1 MSDYLIRG
9 IGDGFRILA
18 VDSTEIVNEAVRR
31 HGTLPTASAAFGRAL
46 TMGVMMGAML
56 KNEDKVTVTIQGGG
70 PIGPIVI
77 DSDAKGHVRGYIGN
91 PKVHFDL
98 NEQGKL
104 DVRRAVGTD
113 GNINVAKD
121 IGLKENFIGST
132 EIISGELG
140 EDFSFYFYS
149 SEQVPSIVALGV
161 LVNPDNTI
169 KAAGG
174 YVIQV
179 MPDATDER
187 IDELQEMSKSFRP
200 VSELIDEGMSP
211 ETIMNTILGEEN
223 WNKLSE
229 MPVSFKCNCS
239 KERFLDAISSIDPA
253 EIMAMI
259 QEDGGAEVDCHF
271 CRTTIWIDK
280 SELGKLLQR

>member
-56 KNEDKVTVTIQGGG
+56 KNEDKVTITIQGGG

-98 NEQGKL
+98 NDQGKL

-174 YVIQV
+174 YIIQV

>member
-9 IGDGFRILA
+9 IGEGFRILA

-31 HGTLPTASAAFGRAL
+31 HGSLPTASAAFGRAL

-91 PKVHFDL
+91 PNVHFDL

-161 LVNPDNTI
+161 LVNPDYTI

-179 MPDATDER
+179 MPDATDAR
-187 IDELQEMSKSFRP
+187 IEELQEMSKSFRP
-200 VSELIDEGMSP
+200 VSELIDEGLTP
-211 ETIMNTILGEEN
+211 EEIMNTTLGEGN

-229 MPVSFKCNCS
+229 MPVSFQCNCS
-239 KERFLDAISSIDPA
+239 KERFLDAISSLDPT
-253 EIMAMI
+253 EIMTMI

-271 CRTTIWIDK
+271 CRTKTWIDK
-280 SELGKLLQR
+280 SELGQLLQR

>member
-31 HGTLPTASAAFGRAL
+31 HGSLPTASAAFGRAL

-56 KNEDKVTVTIQGGG
+56 KNEEKVTVTIQGGG

-77 DSDAKGHVRGYIGN
+77 DSNAKGHVRGYIGN

-98 NEQGKL
+98 NDQGKL

-113 GNINVAKD
+113 GNINVTKD

-179 MPDATDER
+179 MPDATDAR
-187 IDELQEMSKSFRP
+187 IDELEKMSKSFRP
-200 VSELIDEGMSP
+200 VSELINEGLSP
-211 ETIMNTILGEEN
+211 EVIMNTLLGEKN
-223 WNKLSE
+223 WNKLST
-229 MPVSFKCNCS
+229 MPVSFQCNCS
-239 KERFLDAISSIDPA
+239 KDRFLDAISSLDPT
-253 EIMAMI
+253 EIMSMI
-259 QEDGGAEVDCHF
+259 NEDGGAEVDCHF
-271 CRTTIWIDK
+271 CRTAIWIDK